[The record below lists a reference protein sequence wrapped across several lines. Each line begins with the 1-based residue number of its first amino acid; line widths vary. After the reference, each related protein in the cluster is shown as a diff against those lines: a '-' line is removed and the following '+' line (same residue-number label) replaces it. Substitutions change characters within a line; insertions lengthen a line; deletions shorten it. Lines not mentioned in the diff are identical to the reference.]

1 MQADLLKEALAGR
14 AAKTALVIVTKL
26 LDGSQSIVT
35 FTETQG
41 SLDLSAATLAEIRQ
55 RLTDDRS
62 GRVAAVE
69 GDLFVLA
76 LNPPK
81 RLVLVGAVHISQSLV
96 PMAQLA
102 GYEVTII
109 DPRGAFATKDR
120 FPGVRL
126 TDAWPDEA
134 LENLAPDHRTAVIT
148 LTHDPKLDDPAL
160 SVALRSDVFYIG
172 ALGSKKT
179 HNARRLRL
187 EKAGFSEVEI
197 GRIHGPVGLAIGA
210 KSPAEIAVSILA
222 QMTQALHRKPAA

>member
-1 MQADLLKEALAGR
+1 MNGALLAQALIKREEKAPVA
-14 AAKTALVIVTKL
+14 IVTHL
-26 LDGSQSIVT
+26 SDGIQALISPSD
-35 FTETQG
+35 TEG
-41 SLDLSAATLAEIRQ
+41 PLCLSAPTLAEVRA
-55 RLTDDRS
+55 RLRDDRS
-62 GRVAAVE
+62 GRIDTDE

-96 PMAQLA
+96 PMAQIA
-102 GYEVTII
+102 GYDITIV

-120 FPGVRL
+120 FPNVHL

-134 LENLAPDHRTAVIT
+134 LERLAPDHRTAVVT

-160 SVALRSDVFYIG
+160 TVALRSDVFYIG

-187 EKAGFSEVEI
+187 QKAGFTDVEI
-197 GRIHGPVGLAIGA
+197 AHIHGPVGLAIGA
-210 KSPAEIAVSILA
+210 KSPAEIAISILA
-222 QMTQALHRKPAA
+222 QMTQALHA